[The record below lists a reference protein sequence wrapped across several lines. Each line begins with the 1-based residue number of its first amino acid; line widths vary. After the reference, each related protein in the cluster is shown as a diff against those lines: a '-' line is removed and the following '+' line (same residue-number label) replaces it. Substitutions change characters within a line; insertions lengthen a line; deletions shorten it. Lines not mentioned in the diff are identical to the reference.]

1 MQSMQAGAS
10 DGAAATRD
18 AAVPSVAASEGGTM
32 KRSDRCEF
40 CLSPQPPFRT
50 VRDKRLGRM
59 VVVCARP
66 THRGREP
73 LTPRQRETVARR
85 LMRLAAGGAV

>member
-1 MQSMQAGAS
+1 
-10 DGAAATRD
+10 
-18 AAVPSVAASEGGTM
+18 M

-59 VVVCARP
+59 VVVCAR
-66 THRGREP
+66 HRDKTEK
-73 LTPRQRETVARR
+73 LTPRLRETAARR
-85 LMRLAAGGAV
+85 LMRLAAGSP